1 MLRTATQKGRL
12 ILVAGLVAAA
22 AAGAAALRADLMVS
36 YGFDAAFGTRRAAL
50 PFDLAGSGSR
60 MAGELG
66 EDADA
71 LSLAKFEGSAPFE
84 RRPAV
89 GDRFPIV
96 GRDGRARTL
105 EVVSIRPVREPL
117 LRIASGAAPARL
129 LLVVCRIVE
138 APAPEARELVR
149 FMIEVEEAKPVT
161 LPRPQDP
168 LGRT

>member
-12 ILVAGLVAAA
+12 ILVVGLVAAA

-36 YGFDAAFGTRRAAL
+36 YRFDAAFGTRGAAL
-50 PFDLAGSGSR
+50 PFDLAGSGSQTS
-60 MAGELG
+60 GGLS

-71 LSLAKFEGSAPFE
+71 LSLAKFEGSGPFE

-89 GDRFPIV
+89 GDRISVV
-96 GRDGRARTL
+96 GRDGRALTL

-117 LRIASGAAPARL
+117 LRIASGASPARL
-129 LLVVCRIVE
+129 LLVVCRIVDARE
-138 APAPEARELVR
+138 PEAREPLR
-149 FMIEVEEAKPVT
+149 FMIEVEETKPVT